1 MAVSVDW
8 VCPKQ
13 QGVQSGRMKLTVL
26 TCWGVVAALVVAAQ
40 GKPFR
45 PPAFDIARAYE
56 NYHNLWMSEARRNS
70 VAPMS
75 FGQQVAR
82 TWPQNK
88 AAVARL
94 TPSAPVAAKPAQEQT
109 KAGTQME
116 KGKADENAKLSAA
129 AEQQT
134 TEMTT
139 EMATEMPTTEPP
151 TEATTGNPTQR
162 QTQKQTQKQRAQTS
176 ADTRAAKKPEPAQ
189 RRAQS
194 ATPTAR
200 PTTMQSAF
208 DTFFN
213 RWNSERIRNS
223 IPPVATPI
231 PPLSSFYKQT
241 LFAKEPVTTKSVDRP
256 AETTEA
262 AVDTLTQAAASE
274 VSATAA
280 SPSTDAVELI
290 KSLAQSNNWNQQG
303 NAPIIILMQ

>member
-1 MAVSVDW
+1 
-8 VCPKQ
+8 
-13 QGVQSGRMKLTVL
+13 MKLTIL

-45 PPAFDIARAYE
+45 SPAFDIARAYE

-94 TPSAPVAAKPAQEQT
+94 AQSAPVAEKPPQEQA
-109 KAGTQME
+109 KAGTQAE
-116 KGKADENAKLSAA
+116 KGKAGQNVQQSATT
-129 AEQQT
+129 EQQT

-139 EMATEMPTTEPP
+139 EMATEMPTTEQTIQEEMT
-151 TEATTGNPTQR
+151 TEMQM
-162 QTQKQTQKQRAQTS
+162 QKQTAQANVETK
-176 ADTRAAKKPEPAQ
+176 AAKKPEPSQ
-189 RRAQS
+189 PRRQPT
-194 ATPTAR
+194 TPTSR
-200 PTTMQSAF
+200 PATMRSAF

-213 RWNSERIRNS
+213 RWNAERIRNS

-241 LFAKEPVTTKSVDRP
+241 LFANEPVTTKSVDRP
-256 AETTEA
+256 AKATEA
-262 AVDTLTQAAASE
+262 TVDTLTQASASE
-274 VSATAA
+274 VSATASA
-280 SPSTDAVELI
+280 PSTDPVKLI
-290 KSLAQSNNWNQQG
+290 KSLAQSDSWRQQG
-303 NAPIIILMQ
+303 NAPIIILLQ